1 MREVG
6 RLMVPFDV
14 IAELAI
20 TTPSKIVLLVMD
32 GLGGLP
38 RPETGLTELATA
50 TKPNLDALAR
60 ESICGLS
67 VPIAPGLT
75 PGSGPAHLA
84 LFGYDPIACNVG
96 RGVLSALG
104 IGFPLE
110 PTDLAARINFATVD
124 DQGRVV
130 DRRAGRISTE
140 TNRQLVGLLRQ
151 IQLPGVQV
159 FVETESMHRAVVIFR
174 GPGLS
179 ARLTDTDPQHTDVPP
194 HPVMAL
200 EPGAARTAELV
211 NRWIAEAARLLRDH
225 PPANYVLLRGFA
237 TYPHLPQFG
246 DVYKLR
252 AAAIA
257 TYPMYRGLGRLVGMD
272 VLATGETF
280 ADEVATLRQSWAN
293 YDFFYV
299 HYKYTDTTG
308 EDGNF
313 TAKVLAIEEVDQAIP
328 DLLALG
334 PDVIAVTGDHSTP
347 SVLRAHSWNPV
358 PFMLRSRYEV
368 PDQVEQFT
376 ERACQRGTLGR
387 FPAQQVMLMLLGNAL
402 KLEKFGA

>member
-1 MREVG
+1 MI
-6 RLMVPFDV
+6 PF
-14 IAELAI
+14 ELIQELSI
-20 TTPSKIVLLVMD
+20 TSPSKIVLLVMD

-67 VPIAPGLT
+67 VPVAPGIT

-84 LFGYDPIACNVG
+84 LFGYDPISCLVG

-110 PTDLAARINFATVD
+110 PTDLAARINFATINE
-124 DQGRVV
+124 QGLVT

-140 TNRQLVGLLRQ
+140 TNRQLVALLRQ
-151 IQLPGVQV
+151 IRIPGVEI

-174 GPGLS
+174 GPNLS
-179 ARLTDTDPQHTDVPP
+179 AKLSDTDPQRTGVPP
-194 HPVMAL
+194 LPV
-200 EPGAARTAELV
+200 EPLDPEAQHSADVV
-211 NRWIAEAARLLRDH
+211 NRFIAEAAKILKDH
-225 PPANYVLLRGFA
+225 PPANYILLRGFA
-237 TYPHLPQFG
+237 KYPHLPQFG
-246 DVYKLR
+246 DLYKLR

-272 VLATGETF
+272 VLPTGEKF
-280 ADEVATLRQSWAN
+280 ADEVAAARQHWAN
-293 YDFFYV
+293 YDFFFI

-308 EDGNF
+308 EDGDF
-313 TAKVLAIEEVDQAIP
+313 MAKVAAIEEVDQALP
-328 DLLALG
+328 DLLALS

-347 SVLRAHSWNPV
+347 SLLRAHGWQPV
-358 PFMLRSRYEV
+358 PFMLRSRYEI
-368 PDQVEQFT
+368 PDAVEQFT

-387 FPAQQVMLMLLGNAL
+387 FPAQQVMLMLMANAL
-402 KLEKFGA
+402 KLEKYGA